1 MEDILT
7 VLASKAQRILIW
19 TAVLFLASA
28 AFHALV
34 WFSVGMPSLDGP
46 ISWRKPITFGF
57 SSGVLCLSLSW
68 VLGLLPQT
76 PRLVRQ
82 ASLFS
87 ALLIT
92 EVALIDMQQW
102 RGVASHFNATT
113 AFDAAVFSTM
123 GVLIMAVSVVIGL
136 WTIALFRRALPT
148 SRSLAL
154 AARAGMVMLNI
165 GNLIGVLMAA
175 TESTALKPLH
185 GAALH
190 AIQVLPVLALAAAWL
205 RYPRAWR
212 DDYRSVRWLSSSG
225 WGPR

>member
-1 MEDILT
+1 M
-7 VLASKAQRILIW
+7 LASKAQRILVW
-19 TAVLFLASA
+19 TAVLFLTSA
-28 AFHALV
+28 AFHVLV
-34 WFSVGMPSLDGP
+34 WFSVGMPSLEGP
-46 ISWRKPITFGF
+46 VSWRKPMTFGF
-57 SSGVLCLSLSW
+57 SSGVLCLSLAW

-82 ASLFS
+82 AFLFS

-113 AFDAAVFSTM
+113 TFDAAVFTTM
-123 GVLIMAVSVVIGL
+123 GVLIMAVSVLIAL

-148 SRSLAL
+148 SRRLAL

-165 GNLIGVLMAA
+165 GNFIGLLMAV
-175 TESTALKPLH
+175 TESTAVKPLH
-185 GAALH
+185 GVALH
-190 AIQVLPVLALAAAWL
+190 AIQVLPVVVLVAARL

-212 DDYRSVRWLSSSG
+212 DDFRSVRWLSSSV
-225 WGPR
+225 WGHR